1 MTDEGTARVWVRGRW
16 RLPNGREITRT
27 AKREVQTAPD
37 DMEHRLVVLHD
48 FLEEL
53 LATGLD
59 LPEGHGEIVEI
70 LGTMTD

>member
-1 MTDEGTARVWVRGRW
+1 
-16 RLPNGREITRT
+16 L
-27 AKREVQTAPD
+27 
-37 DMEHRLVVLHD
+37 EHRLVVLHD